1 MTAEAARMPTVEAT
15 DLERALSRQVRG
27 EVRFDTGS
35 RALYAV
41 DGSNYRYPPIGVVI
55 PRDRDDVLATVEIC
69 RQHDAPILARG
80 GGTSLAGQCCNVAVV
95 IDFSKYVG
103 SVLEVDP
110 EKKVAVVEPGV
121 VLDHLQEAAA
131 PHGLM
136 SGPDPST
143 HAWCTVGG
151 MIGNDSCGR
160 HSVRFGRT
168 DQNVEELEI
177 LTYDGQ
183 VLRVGPTTDADLQR
197 LVADGGRP
205 GEIYAGLRALRDR
218 YAELIRQRFPDI
230 PRRVSGFNLDQL
242 LPENGF
248 HVARALVGT
257 ESTCALT
264 LAATVR
270 LVERP
275 PARALLVVG
284 YPDIATAAD
293 AVPEVLGHE
302 PLALEAIDDE
312 LIDNMKRKRLNV
324 DGLKELP
331 EGSSFL
337 VVEFG
342 GRDPKEAAAGA
353 EKLRKRLAR
362 GRDARAVRLVDDPDE
377 QDRIWEVRES
387 GLGATAFVPGLE
399 DTWEGWE
406 DSAVPPERMGDYL
419 RDLKKMYD
427 RYGYRGA
434 LYGHFGD
441 GCVHTRINFDLRTGD
456 GLRKF
461 RSFVEEAADLVVG
474 YGGSLSGEHG
484 DGQSRAELLPRMYG
498 EELVRAFG
506 EFKALWDPAGRMNPG
521 KVVEP
526 YRIDENLRLGP
537 GYESARP
544 PTVFHFPADRGS
556 FGRAALRCVG
566 VGKCRK
572 DQGGVMCPSYMVTK
586 EEMHSTRGRA
596 RLLFE
601 MLDKGDVVTAGW
613 RSEEVKEALDLCLA
627 CKACRSE
634 CPVNVDMATYKAE
647 FLHHHYKGR
656 LRPPA
661 AYSMGLIYWWAR
673 AASRM
678 PRVVNAVS
686 HAPGLSRLVKRLG
699 GVAAERRIPTF
710 APTTFRSWFSARPVR
725 NARGKTV
732 LLWPDTFTNHFHP
745 RIAADAVEVL
755 ERLGYRV
762 EIPQRILC
770 CGRPLYD
777 YGMLRLATR
786 LWRQVLD
793 GLQTAIRTGIPVIG
807 LEPSCVAAFRDELLN
822 LFPDD
827 DDARRLADQ
836 TLTLGEFLDRV
847 DATLPPLHRK
857 AMVQRHC
864 HHRAVMGFD
873 AEQRVLDRLGLDW
886 EVLDSGCCGMAGSFG
901 FEREKY
907 DVSMAAGERVLLP
920 AVREA
925 PEHTVILAD
934 GYSCREQIVQG
945 TGRRALHLAQVLR
958 MAMAEEQRRT
968 RPGIPSAS

>member
-1 MTAEAARMPTVEAT
+1 MTVRAARTRDAAE
-15 DLERALSRQVRG
+15 LEQALAAQIRG
-27 EVRFDTGS
+27 EVRFDAGS
-35 RALYAV
+35 RALYAA
-41 DGSNYRYPPIGVVI
+41 DGSNYRYPPIGVVV
-55 PRDRDDVLATVEIC
+55 PRDRDDVLAAVEIC
-69 RQHDAPILARG
+69 RQHDAPLLARG
-80 GGTSLAGQCCNVAVV
+80 GGTSLAGQCCNVAVI
-95 IDFSKYVG
+95 IDFSKYMG
-103 SVLEVDP
+103 AVLEVDP
-110 EKKVAVVEPGV
+110 ERRVARVEPGAI
-121 VLDHLQEAAA
+121 LDHLQEAVE

-136 SGPDPST
+136 FGPDPST
-143 HAWCTVGG
+143 HAWCTLGG

-168 DQNVEELEI
+168 EQNVEELEVV
-177 LTYDGQ
+177 TYDGL
-183 VLRVGPTTDADLQR
+183 VMRVGPTSDDDLDRIVSAGGRRGELYAGMRSLRERYADL
-197 LVADGGRP
+197 
-205 GEIYAGLRALRDR
+205 
-218 YAELIRQRFPDI
+218 IRRRFPDI
-230 PRRVSGFNLDQL
+230 PRRVSGYNLDQL

-248 HVARALVGT
+248 HVGRALVGT

-264 LAATVR
+264 LEASVR
-270 LVERP
+270 LVDRP
-275 PARALLVVG
+275 PARALLVLG

-293 AVPEVLGHE
+293 AVTGILGHE

-324 DGLKELP
+324 EHLDVLP

-342 GRDPKEAAAGA
+342 GRDLKEAAARAG
-353 EKLRKRLAR
+353 KLRKALGR
-362 GRDARAVRLVDDPDE
+362 GRAAPEMRLVDDAHE
-377 QDRIWEVRES
+377 QERVWEVRES

-406 DSAVPPERMGDYL
+406 DSAVPPDRLGDYL
-419 RDLKKMYD
+419 RDLKKLYD

-441 GCVHTRINFDLRTGD
+441 GCVHTRINFDLRTKD
-456 GLRKF
+456 GLGKF

-484 DGQSRAELLPRMYG
+484 DGQSRAELLPRMFG
-498 EELVRAFG
+498 EDLVRAFG
-506 EFKALWDPAGRMNPG
+506 EFKAVWDPLGRMNPG

-526 YRIDENLRLGP
+526 YRIDENLRLGL
-537 GYESARP
+537 GYQSAHP
-544 PTVFHFPADRGS
+544 PTVFRLPADGGS

-572 DQGGVMCPSYMVTK
+572 DEGGVMCPSYMVTK

-596 RLLFE
+596 HLLFE

-627 CKACRSE
+627 CKACRTE

-661 AYSMGLIYWWAR
+661 AYSMGLIYWWSR

-678 PRVVNAVS
+678 PRLVNGVIR
-686 HAPGLSRLVKRLG
+686 APGLSRIVKRIG
-699 GVAAERRIPTF
+699 GVAGGREIPAF
-710 APTTFRSWFSARPVR
+710 APKTFRSWFARRPVY
-725 NARGKTV
+725 NVTGKTV

-762 EIPQRILC
+762 DIPQRILC

-777 YGMLRLATR
+777 YGMLRLAKR
-786 LWRQVLD
+786 LWKEVLD
-793 GLQTAIRTGIPVIG
+793 SLKTTIRAGIPVIG
-807 LEPSCVAAFRDELLN
+807 LEPSCVAAFRDELPN

-827 DDARRLADQ
+827 EDATRLAEQ
-836 TLTLGEFLDRV
+836 TVTLSEFLDRIH
-847 DATLPPLHRK
+847 AELPTLHRK
-857 AMVQRHC
+857 AIVQRHC
-864 HHRAVMGFD
+864 HHQAVMGFG
-873 AEQRVLDRLGLDW
+873 AEQKALERLGLDF
-886 EVLDSGCCGMAGSFG
+886 ELLDSGCCGMAGSFG

-907 DVSMAAGERVLLP
+907 EVSMAAGERVLLP

-925 PEHTVILAD
+925 PEHTLVLAD
-934 GYSCREQIVQG
+934 GYSCREQIAQG
-945 TGRRALHLAQVLR
+945 TGRRALHLAQVIR
-958 MAMAEEQRRT
+958 MAMAEEQRLT
-968 RPGIPSAS
+968 RPGTGAPPMG